1 MFQDTRE
8 FLVQGSEPLPYRV
21 IFKRN
26 GKNLKA
32 ACTCRAGAMGQL
44 CKHRLSILNGDRNS
58 VVSDNTDQIS
68 EVVSWL
74 GESNVAEIISELV
87 SLEVEKKLIENKIK
101 KTKKL
106 IAEALI
112 Q

>member
-1 MFQDTRE
+1 
-8 FLVQGSEPLPYRV
+8 
-21 IFKRN
+21 
-26 GKNLKA
+26 
-32 ACTCRAGAMGQL
+32 MGQL